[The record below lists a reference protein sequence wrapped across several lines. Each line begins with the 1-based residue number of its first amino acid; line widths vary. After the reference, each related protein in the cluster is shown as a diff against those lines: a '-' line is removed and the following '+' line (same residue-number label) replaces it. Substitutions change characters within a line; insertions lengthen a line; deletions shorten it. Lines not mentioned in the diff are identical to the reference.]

1 MGGDGRPTRPS
12 HRHQRK
18 AGTSTIAQLRTAA
31 GLTQQELGDL
41 SGVARSTIAAYESG
55 RRHPSPPMVARLA
68 AAARIQRDD
77 RDVVE
82 EHPEISWRAMKGMRD
97 VVAHEHGAIDH
108 ELLWRT
114 LSADVSREAELL
126 RLLAG

>member
-1 MGGDGRPTRPS
+1 
-12 HRHQRK
+12 
-18 AGTSTIAQLRTAA
+18 
-31 GLTQQELGDL
+31 
-41 SGVARSTIAAYESG
+41 
-55 RRHPSPPMVARLA
+55 MVARLA